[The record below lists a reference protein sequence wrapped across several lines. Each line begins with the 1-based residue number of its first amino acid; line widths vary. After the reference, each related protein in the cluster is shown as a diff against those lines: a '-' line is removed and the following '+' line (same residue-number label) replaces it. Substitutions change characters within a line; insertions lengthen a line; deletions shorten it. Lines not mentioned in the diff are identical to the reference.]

1 MKQADDELKYSYQQL
16 EVSFSG
22 LDNLLNDDSPDSP
35 QSKEK
40 LAYVQSESATHTLAN
55 ESFALR
61 STVRKSLNSDLEST

>member
-22 LDNLLNDDSPDSP
+22 LDNLLNDSPETP

-61 STVRKSLNSDLEST
+61 STVRKSPNLDLEST